1 MRQII
6 IALLGGCVLS
16 VLLIYVPSHRALA
29 ADDCCTPKATAKIAA
44 NAAVTL
50 VDYSEY
56 RAWKNFGP
64 GAKVVYAAR
73 YWHLAGPNKFVAG
86 PITSLQAYQLQAI
99 NAESLRLWF
108 SQAPT
113 DRYGRPMPP
122 TEWEE
127 TIAAKVDPN
136 NYPLANQSRS
146 AKLLTIFPSAGNL
159 AMGAKPNTGPIET
172 GEDTIEINGTR
183 IATHWESAKYEYDAS
198 VWPNFRNCRL
208 VIKLWTSDAVPTG
221 LVRKTEE
228 RTCPPG
234 GTEHLRVMVETY
246 LQSFERLS
254 PVASK

>member
-1 MRQII
+1 MRQIV
-6 IALLGGCVLS
+6 IALLCGCVLS
-16 VLLIYVPSHRALA
+16 VMLISVPSHRALA

-44 NAAVTL
+44 KSAVAL
-50 VDYSEY
+50 VDYSRY
-56 RAWKNFGP
+56 MGWKNFRP

-73 YWHLAGPNKFVAG
+73 YWHLTASNKFVAG
-86 PITSLQAYQLQAI
+86 PITALQAYQLQAI
-99 NAESLRLWF
+99 NAEGIRLWF

-122 TEWEE
+122 NEWEE
-127 TIAAKVDPN
+127 TISAKDDSKD
-136 NYPLANQSRS
+136 YPSANQSRS
-146 AKLLTIFPSAGNL
+146 AQLLTIFPSADKL
-159 AMGAKPNTGPIET
+159 AMGARPNTGPIET

-198 VWPNFRNCRL
+198 VWPNFGHCRL

-246 LQSFERLS
+246 LQSFEGLS

>member
-1 MRQII
+1 MRQTV

-16 VLLIYVPSHRALA
+16 VLLNYVPSHRALA
-29 ADDCCTPKATAKIAA
+29 ADNCCTPEATAKIAA
-44 NAAVTL
+44 KAAVAL
-50 VDYSEY
+50 VDYPEY
-56 RAWKNFGP
+56 LAWKNFGP

-73 YWHLAGPNKFVAG
+73 YWHLAGPNNFVAG
-86 PITSLQAYQLQAI
+86 PITSLQAYQLRVI
-99 NAESLRLWF
+99 NAESVRLWF

-113 DRYGRPMPP
+113 DRYGRPRSPSQ
-122 TEWEE
+122 WEE
-127 TIAAKVDPN
+127 TIAAKYDPN
-136 NYPLANQSRS
+136 DYPLANQSRS
-146 AKLLTIFPSAGNL
+146 AQLLSIFPSAGNL
-159 AMGAKPNTGPIET
+159 AMGAQPNTGPIET

-228 RTCPPG
+228 RTCPLG
-234 GTEHLRVMVETY
+234 GTEHSRVMVETY
-246 LQSFERLS
+246 LQSFERFS

>member
-1 MRQII
+1 MRQTV

-16 VLLIYVPSHRALA
+16 ALLMYVPSHRALA
-29 ADDCCTPKATAKIAA
+29 ADDCCTPKAAAKITA
-44 NAAVTL
+44 NATVTL
-50 VDYSEY
+50 ADYSEY

-86 PITSLQAYQLQAI
+86 PITWLQAYQLQAI

-127 TIAAKVDPN
+127 TIAAKVDLN

-146 AKLLTIFPSAGNL
+146 AKLLTIFPSADNL
-159 AMGAKPNTGPIET
+159 AMGAQPNTGPIET

-183 IATHWESAKYEYDAS
+183 LAAHWESAKYEYDAS
-198 VWPNFRNCRL
+198 VWPNFKNCRL

-228 RTCPPG
+228 RACPPG

-246 LQSFERLS
+246 LQSFERIS

>member
-1 MRQII
+1 MRQIV

-16 VLLIYVPSHRALA
+16 ALFIHVPSHRALA
-29 ADDCCTPKATAKIAA
+29 ADDCCTPKATAKTAA

-73 YWHLAGPNKFVAG
+73 YWNLAGPNNFVAG
-86 PITSLQAYQLQAI
+86 PITALQAYQLRAI

-122 TEWEE
+122 NEWEE
-127 TIAAKVDPN
+127 TIAAKYDPN
-136 NYPLANQSRS
+136 DYPLAKQSRS
-146 AKLLTIFPSAGNL
+146 AQLLTIFPSAGNL
-159 AMGAKPNTGPIET
+159 GMGAQPNTGPIET

-183 IATHWESAKYEYDAS
+183 IATHWESATYEYNAS
-198 VWPNFRNCRL
+198 VWPNFKNCRL

-228 RTCPPG
+228 RTCPLG
-234 GTEHLRVMVETY
+234 GVELPRVMVETY